1 MLQLDR
7 QKRSYNKRGNE
18 EIFMRPDGR
27 EKESAKYR
35 ELDGYVKERV
45 QDSMMAVMNEVSQAR
60 YDKQKDWFKKLVKRD
75 NPYLAFYDSLRRY
88 KFNQAR
94 RHRI

>member
-1 MLQLDR
+1 MTGKVGTLTCFRNRYRKVVDVNDLLPQDMATSILPKEHLMLQLDR

-45 QDSMMAVMNEVSQAR
+45 QDSMMAVMNEVSQA
-60 YDKQKDWFKKLVKRD
+60 
-75 NPYLAFYDSLRRY
+75 
-88 KFNQAR
+88 
-94 RHRI
+94 

>member
-1 MLQLDR
+1 
-7 QKRSYNKRGNE
+7 
-18 EIFMRPDGR
+18 
-27 EKESAKYR
+27 
-35 ELDGYVKERV
+35 
-45 QDSMMAVMNEVSQAR
+45 MMAVMNEVSQAR

>member
-1 MLQLDR
+1 VTGKVGTLTCFRNRYRKVVDVNDLLPQDMATSILPKEHLMLQLDR

-45 QDSMMAVMNEVSQAR
+45 QDSMMAVMNEVSQA
-60 YDKQKDWFKKLVKRD
+60 
-75 NPYLAFYDSLRRY
+75 
-88 KFNQAR
+88 
-94 RHRI
+94 